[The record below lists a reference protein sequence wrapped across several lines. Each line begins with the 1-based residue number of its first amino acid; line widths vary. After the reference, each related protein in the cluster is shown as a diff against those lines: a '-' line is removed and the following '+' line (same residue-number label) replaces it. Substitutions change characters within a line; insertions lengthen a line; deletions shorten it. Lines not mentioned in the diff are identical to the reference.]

1 MTSVIEDKSSIV
13 IGLSVILLPIL
24 MILLLI
30 SMCFPS
36 TCSSKT
42 TARGFA
48 AYLILLLILSP
59 VLYGI
64 IYVCSFCCFND
75 YKRDRSEFNFKS
87 GDNTLNFQE
96 DIYALTYIAHL
107 FESDPERS
115 LIIIQPGNDEMLKN
129 PRNGQER
136 VIKENELASYFK
148 SCVFIFLIQ
157 VTLAFYSLK
166 GLDSAEYSKIG
177 MMIKDGEMT
186 ILIVRFLCAL
196 ALHMQIEGE
205 ILQGIKF
212 MKISL
217 YMVTTLDK
225 RMPLFI
231 LGFM

>member
-1 MTSVIEDKSSIV
+1 
-13 IGLSVILLPIL
+13 
-24 MILLLI
+24 
-30 SMCFPS
+30 
-36 TCSSKT
+36 
-42 TARGFA
+42 
-48 AYLILLLILSP
+48 
-59 VLYGI
+59 
-64 IYVCSFCCFND
+64 
-75 YKRDRSEFNFKS
+75 
-87 GDNTLNFQE
+87 LNFQE